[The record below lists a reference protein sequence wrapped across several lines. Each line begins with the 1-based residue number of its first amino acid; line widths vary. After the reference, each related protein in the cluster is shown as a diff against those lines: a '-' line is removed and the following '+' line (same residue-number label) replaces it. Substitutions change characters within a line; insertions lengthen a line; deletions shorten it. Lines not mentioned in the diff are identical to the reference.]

1 MHEHSLSLN
10 QWADFFCNLH
20 RRGVRLL
27 HSSNE
32 YDSFGLLC
40 DVLTEIRSRDCGVQ
54 FKHVVKLAEPSFD
67 DERFDALR
75 LGQKVD
81 AYLSALVCDR
91 LDTVQWMW
99 RRDLD
104 DDVKRIRDMARAT
117 PHIAAV
123 FETLKAEGKI
133 VYVGCFPYSVDF
145 ASEVSGSKM
154 IDRLIFYRNP
164 LEKDYDHLLEKCIVS
179 GKKVIALRP
188 FAAGMAFQE
197 PTRTAV
203 DLIKYALGH
212 ECVAGTVFT
221 ATKSEHVDAIFL
233 PNGEDERSRVWLTG

>member
-1 MHEHSLSLN
+1 MLDAQAAKSK
-10 QWADFFCNLH
+10 DI
-20 RRGVRLL
+20 
-27 HSSNE
+27 NE
-32 YDSFGLLC
+32 RYNAILVELRDAISDGEGFKA
-40 DVLTEIRSRDCGVQ
+40 TE
-54 FKHVVKLAEPSFD
+54 
-67 DERFDALR
+67 
-75 LGQKVD
+75 
-81 AYLSALVCDR
+81 
-91 LDTVQWMW
+91 
-99 RRDLD
+99 
-104 DDVKRIRDMARAT
+104 
-117 PHIAAV
+117 
-123 FETLKAEGKI
+123 
-133 VYVGCFPYSVDF
+133 
-145 ASEVSGSKM
+145 M